1 MDKRQAVHLKR
12 GQAGT
17 QLQNGC
23 FLTTDWKKE
32 EVGEK
37 KKKKDKH
44 TYTIYILQTVLI
56 AYGNVTSEITEV
68 HLKIQWLWEEMGCLL
83 VED

>member
-23 FLTTDWKKE
+23 FLTKDWKKE
-32 EVGEK
+32 EVGK
-37 KKKKDKH
+37 KKKKDKN
-44 TYTIYILQTVLI
+44 TYTIYILQTILI